1 MSKRILLLTSIL
13 ILISLSVSLII
24 APYAAASSPTMWS
37 KTYGGIYN
45 DRAYSVIKTRDGGYA
60 MVGAAS
66 SFGSGLMNA
75 WLVKTDADGNLQWN
89 QTYSG
94 LGVGMA
100 GYMIQTDD
108 DGYALVGYTY
118 ALGDS
123 GYVTWLIK
131 TDANGNLLWN
141 QTYSIPG
148 ANSAGSVV
156 QTSDGGYALAGGTTS
171 SDGTE
176 VDAWLAKTDDNGNMQ
191 WNKTYSEPG
200 DNEMYVLVQTSDGG
214 YVLSGYASSF
224 GAGDKDF
231 WLMKVDFSGN
241 AQWNQ
246 TYGGSGHDIVTSL
259 VQTGDGGYALV
270 GYSNS
275 SGSGGDDFLLVKT
288 DSSGK
293 LLWNKT
299 YGGSNVDTALS
310 GIQTSD
316 GGYALAGVTNSSGT
330 EFVKAW
336 LVKTDSSGNI
346 QWNQTYGGSGE
357 NVASSV
363 VQTAD
368 AGYAFTGYTNSSG
381 AGGDDFWLV
390 KTDGNGIIPEFP
402 SSFFILTALAA
413 LSVLAAILTKKKL
426 FQRSNAL

>member
-1 MSKRILLLTSIL
+1 
-13 ILISLSVSLII
+13 
-24 APYAAASSPTMWS
+24 
-37 KTYGGIYN
+37 
-45 DRAYSVIKTRDGGYA
+45 
-60 MVGAAS
+60 MVGATF

-141 QTYSIPG
+141 QTYSISG

-156 QTSDGGYALAGGTTS
+156 QTSDGGYAFVGGTTS

-176 VDAWLAKTDDNGNMQ
+176 VDAWLAKTDSTGNMQ

-214 YVLSGYASSF
+214 YVLSGYTSSF

-231 WLMKVDFSGN
+231 WLMKVDSSGN

-246 TYGGSGHDIVTSL
+246 TYGGSGHDIVI
-259 VQTGDGGYALV
+259 
-270 GYSNS
+270 S
-275 SGSGGDDFLLVKT
+275 S
-288 DSSGK
+288 
-293 LLWNKT
+293 
-299 YGGSNVDTALS
+299 
-310 GIQTSD
+310 SD
-316 GGYALAGVTNSSGT
+316 WRWRLRAGR
-330 EFVKAW
+330 
-336 LVKTDSSGNI
+336 
-346 QWNQTYGGSGE
+346 
-357 NVASSV
+357 
-363 VQTAD
+363 
-368 AGYAFTGYTNSSG
+368 
-381 AGGDDFWLV
+381 
-390 KTDGNGIIPEFP
+390 
-402 SSFFILTALAA
+402 IL
-413 LSVLAAILTKKKL
+413 
-426 FQRSNAL
+426 